1 MNSQQVQDIR
11 LMYEAVYNEELREKA
26 NEYNS
31 IEELDEDLQQKVG
44 KALDAA
50 SNFMKTNPVGKSV
63 GAVLAPAGPGRK
75 TPTATS
81 KGYRSVKENI
91 DLFDYL
97 LEYLVAEGYADTNQD
112 ALVIM
117 ANLSPEDID
126 LVLSERRREEKGTPR
141 KPRDAAFELVANSMG
156 TGRMGV
162 KPRGEKKVPGK
173 KPPAAG
179 EYGSERRSPAQQVAM
194 RRASAERAREMQSSR
209 FD

>member
-44 KALDAA
+44 KALDVA
-50 SNFMKTNPVGKSV
+50 SNFMKTNPVGKVV
-63 GAVLAPAGPGRK
+63 GAALDPVGPGRK

-81 KGYRSVKENI
+81 GGYRPVKEDI

-117 ANLSPEDID
+117 ANMDKEQIEEATRLYYKLQRKGKGSSLTAKAQERSDADLETQKNLKMKQQRQRQMREREPDDDDPRQHGSLS
-126 LVLSERRREEKGTPR
+126 
-141 KPRDAAFELVANSMG
+141 A
-156 TGRMGV
+156 
-162 KPRGEKKVPGK
+162 
-173 KPPAAG
+173 
-179 EYGSERRSPAQQVAM
+179 
-194 RRASAERAREMQSSR
+194 AERNPSMR
-209 FD
+209 

>member
-31 IEELDEDLQQKVG
+31 IEQLDEDLQQKVG

-50 SNFMKTNPVGKSV
+50 SNFMKTNPVGKVV
-63 GAVLAPAGPGRK
+63 GVALAPAGSGRK

-81 KGYRSVKENI
+81 KDYRPVKEDI

-117 ANLSPEDID
+117 ANMDKEQIEEATRLFYKLQRAGKGGSKTAKAQERPDADLETQKNLKMKKQRQRQMREREPDDDDPRQHGSLS
-126 LVLSERRREEKGTPR
+126 
-141 KPRDAAFELVANSMG
+141 A
-156 TGRMGV
+156 
-162 KPRGEKKVPGK
+162 
-173 KPPAAG
+173 
-179 EYGSERRSPAQQVAM
+179 
-194 RRASAERAREMQSSR
+194 AERNPSMR
-209 FD
+209 

>member
-11 LMYEAVYNEELREKA
+11 LMYEAVYSDQLQTDNLENNRE
-26 NEYNS
+26 
-31 IEELDEDLQQKVG
+31 
-44 KALDAA
+44 
-50 SNFMKTNPVGKSV
+50 
-63 GAVLAPAGPGRK
+63 
-75 TPTATS
+75 
-81 KGYRSVKENI
+81 I

-117 ANLSPEDID
+117 ANLNQDQINDI
-126 LVLSERRREEKGTPR
+126 LTERRREEKGEPR
-141 KPRDAAFELVANSMG
+141 KPRNPAFELVAKSMG

-179 EYGSERRSPAQQVAM
+179 EYGAPRSPAQKVAM
-194 RRASAERAREMQSSR
+194 RRAAAERSQEMQSSR

>member
-44 KALDAA
+44 KALDTAA
-50 SNFMKTNPVGKSV
+50 KNPLIKAIGNVIAPVGK
-63 GAVLAPAGPGRK
+63 GRK

-81 KGYRSVKENI
+81 GGYRPVKEDV

-141 KPRDAAFELVANSMG
+141 KPRDAAFELVAKSMG

-162 KPRGEKKVPGK
+162 KPRGEKKEPGK
-173 KPPAAG
+173 KPPSAG